1 MYGIVWFATVDT
13 KSWEVSN
20 PLEIRKEL
28 EGNDIYFIEVLGDR
42 VLVNDNY
49 SGLLVYDSGLNLV
62 ESIKI
67 MDDFLIESSVKKEN
81 ELLLICPENEC
92 LVYLNIIGCQY
103 KIISLDGWEEWIFSP
118 LYEWQEDGIILSDY
132 NGRLARVDLGQGE
145 INGMDSS
152 GREGILQQ
160 KQKLSSYLV
169 EKMFL
174 EEKRAVVENEDGDL
188 ELFDCADSLSSV
200 IVLPNGDY
208 HDFEMQ
214 GASLT
219 EIGED
224 CVLEINLETNEC
236 QEYIPEDG
244 YCFLRGK
251 YMAAGQQAFLFLL
264 SGDKADSQRAII
276 ERHFV

>member
-81 ELLLICPENEC
+81 EILLICPENEC

-145 INGMDSS
+145 ING
-152 GREGILQQ
+152 
-160 KQKLSSYLV
+160 
-169 EKMFL
+169 
-174 EEKRAVVENEDGDL
+174 RAVVENGDGDL

-200 IVLPNGDY
+200 IVLPNGDF

-236 QEYIPEDG
+236 QEYIPKNG